1 MLLEI
6 CEITQLNKYNSVV
19 TFDTEDWMN

>member
-6 CEITQLNKYNSVV
+6 CEITQLNKYNLVV
-19 TFDTEDWMN
+19 TFNREDWMN